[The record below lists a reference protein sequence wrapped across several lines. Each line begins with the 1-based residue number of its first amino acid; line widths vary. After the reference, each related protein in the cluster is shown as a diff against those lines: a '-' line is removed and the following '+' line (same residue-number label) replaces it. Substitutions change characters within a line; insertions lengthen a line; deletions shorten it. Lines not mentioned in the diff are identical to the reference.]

1 MRFPTWLNG
10 WVWGLLLFSAVN
22 VSVWLWLG
30 LSVLY
35 VLLVHWFWRTCNK
48 QDERRLRHRSWL

>member
-30 LSVLY
+30 LFVLY